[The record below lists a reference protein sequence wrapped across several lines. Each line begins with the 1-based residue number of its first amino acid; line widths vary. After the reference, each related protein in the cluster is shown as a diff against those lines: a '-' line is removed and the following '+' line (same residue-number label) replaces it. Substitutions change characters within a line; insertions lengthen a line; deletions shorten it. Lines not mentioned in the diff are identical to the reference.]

1 MALNQAKQIPE
12 ISLDQRLEYI
22 LSYAEGCRER
32 ARERAPEYFQF
43 SHLKIAARKH
53 FWSDLLG
60 NLINVF
66 YAPIYVVLMDL
77 AFWFDEMGWPEPSK
91 WQKRLPLHW
100 RTSTQEQ
107 IEEFLRHEIFQ
118 CSSEFGKDFS
128 NEVNTTM
135 TNFNSRRNE
144 KSDLNL
150 SFLSLGL
157 GYLFFKNHEFSL
169 TQISQSISKSW
180 ANEDASSNFLF
191 GKGLGSVIYS
201 IFPPEP
207 TWWQSLITGAVVLTG
222 FALIIYAINASIF
235 LLQIRYGLYH
245 RRILALIDQVEKELL
260 MNLQYWSEALSRI
273 K

>member
-1 MALNQAKQIPE
+1 MALNQAKIIPE
-12 ISLDQRLEYI
+12 DSLDQRLEHI
-22 LSYAEGCRER
+22 LSYGEGCRER
-32 ARERAPEYFQF
+32 VCDRASEYFQL
-43 SHLKIAARKH
+43 SQLKMAAQKD

-77 AFWFDEMGWPEPSK
+77 AFWFDEMGWPEPTK

-107 IEEFLRHEIFQ
+107 IEDFLRQEIFQ
-118 CSSEFGKDFS
+118 CSSEQGKDFC
-128 NEVNTTM
+128 NEVNAAM
-135 TNFNSRRNE
+135 TRFNSRRNE

-157 GYLFFKNHEFSL
+157 GFLFFKDHEFSL
-169 TQISQSISKSW
+169 TQISRSIADSW
-180 ANEDASSNFLF
+180 ASEDASSNFLF
-191 GKGLGSVIYS
+191 GKGLGSMIYT

-207 TWWQSLITGAVVLTG
+207 AWWQLLITGAVVLIG
-222 FALIIYAINASIF
+222 FALVIYAINAGIF
-235 LLQIRYGLYH
+235 LMQIRCGLYQ

-260 MNLQYWSEALSRI
+260 INLIEQG
-273 K
+273 